1 MQIGVLG
8 AGTWGVALA
17 RMLHNDGK
25 KVVVWSAL
33 ENEVENLSKSRVHP
47 NLLGMKIPK
56 GIEFT
61 TDIKKAC
68 SGKTIILFAVPSVF
82 LRDTVKKAAPYIN
95 DGQIIV
101 DVAKGIESDTML
113 TMSGVIL
120 DQLKALDD
128 KKSVKVVALSGPTH
142 AEEVALDMPTTIVS
156 ACEDLKVAK
165 TVQDIF
171 MNENFR
177 VYTNSDILGVEL
189 AGSLKNIIALAS
201 GMASGLG
208 YGDNARAA
216 LITRGAKEIADLGK
230 AMGANEKTF
239 SGLSG
244 VGDLI
249 VTATSVHSR
258 NNRAGMLMGK
268 GVSCAE
274 AIKLVGMVVEG
285 VNAVPAAKKLAEKY
299 KVELPIVNAV
309 DAVIKGNLDPKDAV
323 RDLMTRDKKAE
334 F

>member
-68 SGKTIILFAVPSVF
+68 SGKKIILFAVPSVF

-101 DVAKGIESDTML
+101 DVAKGIEPDTML

-165 TVQDIF
+165 IVQDSF

-177 VYTNSDILGVEL
+177 VYVNSDILGVEL

-239 SGLSG
+239 SGLAG

-299 KVELPIVNAV
+299 GVELPIVNAV